1 MSKSD
6 FSEEFL
12 LELMKAQSKLC
23 VYILSLVVD
32 KQRANDVLQQ
42 TNVVLLEKSTEYEP
56 GTSFMAWACKIA
68 YYEVLAESRRRQR
81 DRHVFDDEVLGLLAE
96 DAQAQLDEL
105 NDRAL
110 ALDSCL
116 KKLTSEQR
124 RTLIERYSP
133 GGSVQSMAEAR
144 GRTPN
149 AISLT
154 LHRLRTAL
162 AACIRR
168 QLAANPA

>member
-1 MSKSD
+1 MAKSD
-6 FSEEFL
+6 LSEEFL
-12 LELMKAQSKLC
+12 LELMAAQSKLC
-23 VYILSLVVD
+23 VYILSLIID

-42 TNVVLLEKSTEYEP
+42 TNVVLLEKSADYQP
-56 GTSFMAWACKIA
+56 GTNFMAWACKIA

-81 DRHVFDDEVLGLLAE
+81 DRHVFDDEVLSLLAE
-96 DAQAQLDEL
+96 DARAQIDEL
-105 NDRAL
+105 NDRAV
-110 ALDSCL
+110 ALDTCL

-133 GGSVQSMAEAR
+133 GGSVQTMAKAR

-149 AISLT
+149 AVSLT

-162 AACIRR
+162 ADCIRR
-168 QLAANPA
+168 QLAADTA